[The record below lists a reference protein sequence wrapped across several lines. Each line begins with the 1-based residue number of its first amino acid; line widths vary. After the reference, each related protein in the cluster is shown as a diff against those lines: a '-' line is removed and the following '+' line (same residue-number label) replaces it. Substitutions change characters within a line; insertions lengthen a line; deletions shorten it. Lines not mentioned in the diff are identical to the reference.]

1 MNPLDELVSE
11 EDIRFANEI
20 FGIGSEPLP
29 TEVPCQPWHTRV
41 TTRRRRTRHTRRRAA
56 YFIIS
61 HQQTPITQLEGT
73 TTSLEEAMLSKV
85 LDDEL
90 QCIMRRQEF
99 NDLMAGR
106 VQFLVATLTPPSF
119 RLTSYAT
126 PEYLPQKYKV

>member
-1 MNPLDELVSE
+1 MDPLDELVSE

-20 FGIGSEPLP
+20 FGIDSEPLP
-29 TEVPCQPWHTRV
+29 TDVPSPSWHTRV
-41 TTRRRRTRHTRRRAA
+41 TNSPGD

-61 HQQTPITQLEGT
+61 RQQTPTTQLEGT
-73 TTSLEEAMLSKV
+73 TTSWEEAVRSEV

-90 QCIMRRQEF
+90 LCIMRRQEF

-119 RLTSYAT
+119 RLTSYVT
-126 PEYLPQKYKV
+126 HVDLPQVYKV